1 MPYVESSRIC
11 RDKSS
16 QIEEVHPMKL
26 TRFLIAA
33 GAVILTL
40 TVFQDLGLAQDKPMP
55 NHVHYKA
62 SAETTQ
68 TTPTGQIAPRL
79 QKLGNHVFPVS
90 TKNKQAQLFM
100 NQGLNLS
107 YAFNHAEAGR
117 AYREAER
124 LDPNLAIAYWGEALA
139 LGPNINAPMS
149 PDSEAPALEAV
160 KKADALRA
168 KASPKE
174 QALIDALKN
183 RYNGKAEDRRAND
196 VAYADAMRKVHLQFP
211 DDDDISMLYV
221 ESVMDLRPWGY
232 WTKDGTPYERTSE
245 VVALTEKVI
254 ARSPNH
260 PGALHLY
267 IHLMEAFQAD
277 KAEAAAD
284 RLLTLMP
291 AAGHMVHMPA
301 HIYQRV
307 GRYADAA
314 KSNVMAIAADEDY
327 ISQCRAQGLYPM
339 AYYPHNLHFLW
350 FAATAEGNSKVAIE
364 AARKAASRVD
374 DDTLKAVPLLAGFRV
389 VPYYALTRFGKWDEM
404 LREPQ
409 PPATA
414 VYLTGMWHYGRGTA
428 YLGKGQANDAA
439 QELAKLNAL
448 LPDKSLDGPLFS
460 PNTARAILTIG
471 QEVLTGEIEAARKN
485 YDSAVA
491 HLERAV
497 RLEDALVYTEPSE
510 FHFPPRQALGAVLLD
525 AGRPAEAETVY
536 WEDLRRNKEN
546 GWSLFGLALAL
557 KAQGKKED
565 AALIEARFNKA
576 WASADVKLN
585 SSRFGQ

>member
-1 MPYVESSRIC
+1 MR
-11 RDKSS
+11 
-16 QIEEVHPMKL
+16 
-26 TRFLIAA
+26 LIKT
-33 GAVILTL
+33 GMLI
-40 TVFQDLGLAQDKPMP
+40 TVVGLALMGIRPITFAQDQKSAP
-55 NHVHYKA
+55 NHMHYKA
-62 SAETTQ
+62 PPQEASQAS
-68 TTPTGQIAPRL
+68 PTGAMAPRL

-107 YAFNHAEAGR
+107 YAFNHWEAGR
-117 AYREAER
+117 AYSEAAR
-124 LDPNLAIAYWGEALA
+124 LDPNLAMAFWGQALA

-149 PDSEAPALEAV
+149 PESEPKALEAIQ
-160 KKADALRA
+160 KAVAL
-168 KASPKE
+168 KSNASPRE
-174 QALIDALKN
+174 QALIDALTH
-183 RYNGKAEDRRAND
+183 RYSGRAEDRKARD
-196 VAYADAMRKVHLQFP
+196 REYADAMRKVHLQFP

-232 WTKDGTPYERTSE
+232 WTRDGTPYERTSE
-245 VVALTEKVI
+245 IVALTEKTI
-254 ARSPNH
+254 AHNPNH

-267 IHLMEAFQAD
+267 IHLMEAYQAD

-307 GRYADAA
+307 GRYGDAA
-314 KSNVMAIAADEDY
+314 RSNVMAIAADEDY
-327 ISQCRAQGLYPM
+327 ISQCRAQGLYPL

-350 FAATAEGNSKVAIE
+350 FASTAQGNSKVAIE

-374 DDTLKAVPLLAGFRV
+374 DDTLKAIPLLAGFRV

-404 LREPQ
+404 LKEPE
-409 PPATA
+409 PPAFSPYMQGIWRYA
-414 VYLTGMWHYGRGTA
+414 RGTA
-428 YLGKGQANDAA
+428 FLGKGQISEAE

-448 LPDKSLDGPLFS
+448 MPDKSLDQPLFS
-460 PNTARAILTIG
+460 PNTARGILTIG
-471 QEVLTGEIEAARKN
+471 QEVLAGEIDGAKKN

-497 RLEDALVYTEPSE
+497 RLEDALVYTEPAE

-546 GWSLFGLALAL
+546 GWSLFGLKEAL
-557 KAQGKKED
+557 KAQGKND
-565 AALIEARFNKA
+565 DSALVEARFKKA
-576 WASADVKLN
+576 WAQADVTLS
-585 SSRFGQ
+585 SSRFGK

>member
-1 MPYVESSRIC
+1 MREI
-11 RDKSS
+11 
-16 QIEEVHPMKL
+16 
-26 TRFLIAA
+26 RFAVAAIAGVLALA
-33 GAVILTL
+33 G
-40 TVFQDLGLAQDKPMP
+40 FQSELRAQDQKAP
-55 NHVHYKA
+55 NHVHYKEPA
-62 SAETTQ
+62 QQ
-68 TTPTGQIAPRL
+68 TTSPTGAIAPRL
-79 QKLGNHVFPVS
+79 QKLGNHKFPVS
-90 TKNKQAQLFM
+90 TKNAQAQLFM

-149 PDSEAPALEAV
+149 PDSEPKALEAIQ
-160 KKADALRA
+160 KAISLKA
-168 KASPKE
+168 KASPRE
-174 QALIDALKN
+174 AALIEALKY
-183 RYNGKAEDRRAND
+183 RYTGKAEERRAND
-196 VAYADAMRKVHLQFP
+196 IAYADAMRKVHLQFP
-211 DDDDISMLYV
+211 DDDDLSMLYV

-232 WTKDGTPYERTSE
+232 WTKDGTPYDRTSE
-245 VVALTEKVI
+245 VVALTEQVI
-254 ARSPNH
+254 AHSPNH

-267 IHLMEAFQAD
+267 IHLMEAYQAG
-277 KAEAAAD
+277 KAEVAAD

-314 KSNVMAIAADEDY
+314 RSNVMAIAADEDY

-364 AARKAASRVD
+364 AARKAASQVND
-374 DDTLKAVPLLAGFRV
+374 ETLKAVPLLAGFRV
-389 VPYYALTRFGKWDEM
+389 VPYFALTRFGKWDEM
-404 LREPQ
+404 LSEPE
-409 PPATA
+409 PPATST
-414 VYLTGMWHYGRGTA
+414 YLKGMWHYARATA
-428 YLGKGQANDAA
+428 YLGKGQTNDAD
-439 QELAKLNAL
+439 QELAKLNGL
-448 LPDKSLDGPLFS
+448 MVDKSLDGPLFS
-460 PNTARAILTIG
+460 PNTARAILTIA
-471 QEVLTGEIEAARKN
+471 QEVLGGEIEGAKKN

-497 RLEDALVYTEPSE
+497 RLEDALVYTEPAE

-546 GWSLFGLALAL
+546 GWSLFGLMQAL
-557 KAQGKKED
+557 KAQAKNED
-565 AALIEARFNKA
+565 AALVEARFKKA
-576 WASADVKLN
+576 WAGADVKLS